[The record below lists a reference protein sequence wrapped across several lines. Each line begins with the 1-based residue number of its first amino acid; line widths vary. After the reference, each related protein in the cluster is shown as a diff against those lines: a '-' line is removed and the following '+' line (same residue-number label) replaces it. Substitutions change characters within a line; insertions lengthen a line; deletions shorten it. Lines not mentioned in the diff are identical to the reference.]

1 MAKKDADA
9 KKLTPAEVRKLHD
22 EEIPVVIGQLHERM
36 FTLRNQAVSEKIE
49 DTSQFGVVRKA
60 VARVKTERRRRQIER
75 AKGKN

>member
-9 KKLTPAEVRKLHD
+9 KKLTPEEVRKLHD
-22 EEIPVVIGQLHERM
+22 EEIPVVLEQLRDRM
-36 FTLRNQAVSEKIE
+36 FTLRNQSVSEKIE

-75 AKGKN
+75 AEARS